1 MKRVLFLLAL
11 VFTTLFSSNCLAFRE
26 PDPNQW
32 FFYTHSGNLDIW
44 MHKTEV
50 SRYQNNNNN
59 GYYDPHRGHVYY
71 TFWTLMQD
79 NETKEELIF
88 RDKVDIQCRTITSLQ
103 YVKYDEN
110 GKVLNSYVNPY
121 PQPEPVVPGSIAAG
135 YCDYWMKMENANK
148 GIYR

>member
-1 MKRVLFLLAL
+1 MKLIHLLCLLISIMVLPS
-11 VFTTLFSSNCLAFRE
+11 TCLAFRE

-32 FFYTHSGNLDIW
+32 FFYNQNRTLDIW

-71 TFWTLMQD
+71 TFWVLMQD
-79 NETKEELIF
+79 NETKEEFIF
-88 RDKVDIQCRTITSLQ
+88 RNKVDIQCRTIADLQ
-103 YVKYDEN
+103 FIKYDEN
-110 GKVLNSYVNPY
+110 GKVLKSYVNPY
-121 PQPEPVVPGSIAAG
+121 PEPEPVVPGTIAAG